1 MEEQRDKP
9 PARLST
15 GPMKDIPPTKGRA
28 PKAQV
33 PGLAGLGVAIKMFGG
48 MKNNLGSHLQDGILL
63 SESPYTLGCWGMGEK
78 NALEGCR
85 KGKGIKGGGTQY
97 LAKLGRQG
105 AGKGPAWMRWGGGE
119 IQGVVGWEDRGWK
132 SGDGEIKLV
141 GTLLGVWVVS
151 VWGGKWTLVFQ
162 TSTPQERW
170 VIQPHTTH
178 SLRRPWTAA
187 TVFKAAATEVTSRPT
202 LWRPRKRKEK
212 GRKLDFLVLFLLG
225 QRGWKTF
232 FPHFFPSHCISS
244 CEALCISCFAFNFW
258 PNGSFVLMRSIHSV
272 LCISFQHKTKM
283 TWSSKNSSFLH
294 IFCPLSLL
302 ENNTSQIPKPLQTT
316 KLTSP
321 F

>member
-1 MEEQRDKP
+1 MLRHGREECSR
-9 PARLST
+9 RLQ
-15 GPMKDIPPTKGRA
+15 KGQGNKRGRNTIFG
-28 PKAQV
+28 QV
-33 PGLAGLGVAIKMFGG
+33 RKTR
-48 MKNNLGSHLQDGILL
+48 SR
-63 SESPYTLGCWGMGEK
+63 
-78 NALEGCR
+78 EGTC
-85 KGKGIKGGGTQY
+85 
-97 LAKLGRQG
+97 
-105 AGKGPAWMRWGGGE
+105 MNEVGGGE